1 MKVFIDA
8 SYIIYL
14 RYSQSDE
21 TFDYCV
27 NLMKKL
33 ENHELL
39 TNIVVIDEVV
49 WILNRK
55 YRIELNEIFEF
66 LDRIMNFVS
75 IVQLGGEDYRL
86 MKETMLKYSLKPSDA
101 IHVASMK
108 KAGIKFIVSEDPDFD
123 RIDWI
128 KRIWINKGEF
138 DENQKGCNSSSGLR
152 N

>member
-1 MKVFIDA
+1 MKVFVDA
-8 SYIIYL
+8 NYIIYL

-39 TNIVVIDEVV
+39 INIVVIDEVV

-55 YRIELNEIFEF
+55 YRISLDEIFEF
-66 LDRIMNFVS
+66 LDRITNFVS
-75 IVQLGGEDYRL
+75 VVQLGGEDYRF
-86 MKETMLKYSLKPSDA
+86 MKEIMLKYSLKPSDA

-138 DENQKGCNSSSGLR
+138 DES
-152 N
+152 

>member
-1 MKVFIDA
+1 LKVFVDA
-8 SYIIYL
+8 NYIIYL

-39 TNIVVIDEVV
+39 INIVVIDEVV

-55 YRIELNEIFEF
+55 YRISLDEIFEF
-66 LDRIMNFVS
+66 LDRITNFVS
-75 IVQLGGEDYRL
+75 VVQLGGEDYRF
-86 MKETMLKYSLKPSDA
+86 MKEIMLKYSLKPSDA

-138 DENQKGCNSSSGLR
+138 DES
-152 N
+152 